1 MIEDVVKNID
11 LSNYPTWDQA
21 DENYAFRYEF
31 ENVQERVENVQA
43 RVEKYVYEK
52 PLYRIQTKDGKLYSQ
67 SEWTR
72 KNGNVDDV
80 RGIAVIGPTHSFVV
94 LREAVSG
101 YMDYIGAISNAEFDY
116 LSGSYNYDGRYIT
129 NRLLDLNVDISAL
142 NYRPGSYLP
151 TVSEL
156 KMLFSDWNTL
166 EPIVSA
172 INFNYHLKDSSLY
185 WTCQPIWGSSEYYNT
200 VSVSQTVSK
209 HYSSSGN
216 FLLVSELY
224 PSETINDLT
233 TKVTALENAEPEV
246 IEINLT
252 TLTADKT
259 INPSETNEFT
269 LTVDTLTSA
278 LGETS
283 IADFLAALDA
293 QDKNIYFTGYF
304 NVDTVPVYWT
314 SDVSF
319 TKMTA
324 GTINMYTLNST
335 MIVSADFDQ
344 YSQVSIH
351 IPVDNGTVYD
361 GNLMIT
367 VNKVFDTTELKED
380 FETFQTTTNSAIASL
395 ESNKLSK
402 TEASSTYASNSTVSR
417 KQDMLYSGTN
427 IKTINGE
434 SVLGSGN
441 ITIDTSV
448 LDSTGTSTERPMS
461 QKATTEAIEA
471 EVDRAIE
478 VEAALEARIEA
489 HEATTTQAAQD
500 ASEANA
506 YAQQAY
512 SRSTEAINTANTAK
526 NAVATLEGLANTDTA
541 QTTLAATV
549 TQIEQNTTD
558 VNTLK
563 TMHVF
568 MTEAEFEALAIKDPD
583 KIYMLYEE

>member
-1 MIEDVVKNID
+1 MT
-11 LSNYPTWDQA
+11 Y
-21 DENYAFRYEF
+21 
-31 ENVQERVENVQA
+31 
-43 RVEKYVYEK
+43 
-52 PLYRIQTKDGKLYSQ
+52 G
-67 SEWTR
+67 
-72 KNGNVDDV
+72 
-80 RGIAVIGPTHSFVV
+80 
-94 LREAVSG
+94 
-101 YMDYIGAISNAEFDY
+101 
-116 LSGSYNYDGRYIT
+116 
-129 NRLLDLNVDISAL
+129 
-142 NYRPGSYLP
+142 
-151 TVSEL
+151 
-156 KMLFSDWNTL
+156 
-166 EPIVSA
+166 
-172 INFNYHLKDSSLY
+172 
-185 WTCQPIWGSSEYYNT
+185 
-200 VSVSQTVSK
+200 
-209 HYSSSGN
+209 
-216 FLLVSELY
+216 
-224 PSETINDLT
+224 T
-233 TKVTALENAEPEV
+233 T
-246 IEINLT
+246 
-252 TLTADKT
+252 
-259 INPSETNEFT
+259 
-269 LTVDTLTSA
+269 
-278 LGETS
+278 
-283 IADFLAALDA
+283 
-293 QDKNIYFTGYF
+293 
-304 NVDTVPVYWT
+304 
-314 SDVSF
+314 
-319 TKMTA
+319 
-324 GTINMYTLNST
+324 NMYTLNST

-461 QKATTEAIEA
+461 QKATTDAIEA

-489 HEATTTQAAQD
+489 HETTTTQAAQD

-558 VNTLK
+558 VDTLK